1 MLNFLLTLAIHGWP
15 CVAAPPAP
23 RDAAFRDPLS
33 HPDLA
38 RMDQRALADLQFRPE
53 RVAPI

>member
-1 MLNFLLTLAIHGWP
+1 MLNLLRKTLSLKATSAVGDGA
-15 CVAAPPAP
+15 V
-23 RDAAFRDPLS
+23 RDPLA

-53 RVAPI
+53 CVAPE

>member
-1 MLNFLLTLAIHGWP
+1 MLKILLETLSLKAI
-15 CVAAPPAP
+15 AAAG
-23 RDAAFRDPLS
+23 DQAMRDPLA

-53 RVAPI
+53 CVAPD